1 MNPLV
6 LAQRDASQRH
16 FEVRL
21 RITVQKLWL
30 LFPPCKHLF
39 HRSQLATHPQV
50 LSIMTLDNP
59 NPRVFQPEAHQRRTG
74 YGFRRIF
81 VGRLNNGQG
90 GGASIQRQWRDV
102 QTSGSGWVGRTP
114 SSQCSGTSLR
124 PKKLPQKWDVE
135 SRTPAHTVGGLV
147 WIPFPLSLQN
157 TFECNCQPVCQS
169 RTCYSCFQ
177 PCVLGIMYLRL
188 SLVERWIFLYLAE
201 SGQRKCFWFLIWF
214 WFGLSQKKHISLRT
228 AKV

>member
-1 MNPLV
+1 MHLNDILRFGSELQFKSCDCFSLPASIYPTVPSWPLTPRCC
-6 LAQRDASQRH
+6 LLWHWTTLTPGCSSQRH
-16 FEVRL
+16 TSEEQA
-21 RITVQKLWL
+21 TVSEEFL
-30 LFPPCKHLF
+30 LDGL
-39 HRSQLATHPQV
+39 
-50 LSIMTLDNP
+50 IMD
-59 NPRVFQPEAHQRRTG
+59 R
-74 YGFRRIF
+74 
-81 VGRLNNGQG
+81 

-102 QTSGSGWVGRTP
+102 QTSGSGWVGWTP

-147 WIPFPLSLQN
+147 RIPFPLSLQN